1 MNIDV
6 FPFIYVFNY
15 STRDFPVLIHFT
27 LGLMSSICFPF
38 PFAIKELCF
47 FTC

>member
-6 FPFIYVFNY
+6 FSFIYAFNY
-15 STRDFPVLIHFT
+15 STWGFPVLIHFT

-38 PFAIKELCF
+38 PYAIKEPFF
-47 FTC
+47 FTS